1 MADDFHHCL
10 CWTYWT
16 DEYPMVVLVVGVS
29 GNVVAVF
36 FIFFLCP
43 ETSGKTL
50 EQVEYPFEN
59 GTLALKMMD
68 IENAETSSEGARR
81 RVRQQYTRQ

>member
-1 MADDFHHCL
+1 MA
-10 CWTYWT
+10 
-16 DEYPMVVLVVGVS
+16 VLVVVVS
-29 GNVVAVF
+29 GNIVAV

-50 EQVEYPFEN
+50 EQIDYLFEK

-68 IENAETSSEGARR
+68 IEKAETSSDGARR
-81 RVRQQYTRQ
+81 RVKQQYTRQ